1 LAFVR
6 QRNASLVK
14 APVPEPLWTKR
25 ITAQYLGV
33 SLKTL
38 NRWMA
43 EGKGPRARKIG
54 VQVRYLPADVHA
66 FVESCAVRP

>member
-1 LAFVR
+1 MR
-6 QRNASLVK
+6 RRNASPVT
-14 APVPEPLWTKR
+14 ASVPEPLWNKR
-25 ITAQYLGV
+25 ITARYLGV

-43 EGKGPRARKIG
+43 EGTGPRARKIG

-66 FVESCAVRP
+66 YVESCAVRP

>member
-1 LAFVR
+1 MR
-6 QRNASLVK
+6 QENTAQVAASV
-14 APVPEPLWTKR
+14 VEPLWSKR
-25 ITAQYLGV
+25 ITARYLGV

-43 EGKGPRARKIG
+43 EGTGPRARKIG